1 MVKKVF
7 CVLAALALIGS
18 LALPAFAVEADTGAV
33 TVPAED
39 LVLEFFP
46 AIFEGLTSIFQ
57 CPPMLYLFGI
67 FILPLDIF
75 KSDRAPAH
83 SVPIKA

>member
-7 CVLAALALIGS
+7 CVLACLALLGC
-18 LALPAFAVEADTGAV
+18 LALPAFAAEVGSGVV

-46 AIFEGLTSIFQ
+46 ALFEGLTSIFQ
-57 CPPMLYLFGI
+57 CLPMLYIFGI
-67 FILPLDIF
+67 FILAFIVLVIKVIF
-75 KSDRAPAH
+75 KSN
-83 SVPIKA
+83 